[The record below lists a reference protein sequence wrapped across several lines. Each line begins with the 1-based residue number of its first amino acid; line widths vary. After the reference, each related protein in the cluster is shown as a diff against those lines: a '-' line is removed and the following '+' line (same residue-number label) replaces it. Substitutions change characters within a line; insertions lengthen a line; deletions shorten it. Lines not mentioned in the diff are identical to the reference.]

1 MKGFTQLAAANLK
14 LLVREPITVFFTLAF
29 PLMLVLIFGAIYGN
43 EPTYLFG
50 GYGSMDVS
58 MPGYTALILG
68 SVGLLT
74 VAINTSSYRESGV
87 LRRFRATPLRPVTY
101 IAADVTSTLVM
112 MLAGMAPLLLAG
124 RLIYD
129 VRFEGQPVSVF
140 LAVLLGGLAM
150 FSVGYLIASLAPSAR
165 CAGHRHGD
173 LLPDDIFVGRRHAP
187 GNPAGHHPAHLGL
200 PAADLRRQTAARPV
214 VRRDVGTAPVG
225 NGRSGGH
232 SRRLHRRGRP
242 TLPLGVTR
250 SVCVASDLP
259 NL

>member
-1 MKGFTQLAAANLK
+1 MKGFTQLAATNLK
-14 LLVREPITVFFTLAF
+14 LYLREPITVFFTLAF
-29 PLMLVLIFGAIYGN
+29 PVMLVLIFGAMYGN
-43 EPTYLFG
+43 EPAAIFG
-50 GYGSMDVS
+50 GYGSMDIS

-101 IAADVTSTLVM
+101 IAADVTGTLVM
-112 MLAGMAPLLLAG
+112 MLAGMVPLLLAG

-165 CAGHRHGD
+165 SAQVIGMAIFYPMLFLSGAGMPLEIMPATIRRIAD
-173 LLPDDIFVGRRHAP
+173 FLPLTYVVKLLRGLWFSETWGQ
-187 GNPAGHHPAHLGL
+187 HLLETAVLLGIL
-200 PAADLRRQTAARPV
+200 GICTALAARFF
-214 VRRDVGTAPVG
+214 RWE
-225 NGRSGGH
+225 
-232 SRRLHRRGRP
+232 
-242 TLPLGVTR
+242 
-250 SVCVASDLP
+250 
-259 NL
+259 

>member
-1 MKGFTQLAAANLK
+1 MKGFTQLAVVNLK

-29 PLMLVLIFGAIYGN
+29 PVMLVLIFGAMYGN
-43 EPTYLFG
+43 EPAAIFG

-101 IAADVTSTLVM
+101 IAADVAGTLVM
-112 MLAGMAPLLLAG
+112 MLAGMVPLLLAG

-165 CAGHRHGD
+165 SAQVIGMAIFYPMLFLSGAGMPLEIMPATIRRIAD
-173 LLPDDIFVGRRHAP
+173 FLPLTYVVKLLRGLWFGETW
-187 GNPAGHHPAHLGL
+187 GQHLLETAVLLGIL
-200 PAADLRRQTAARPV
+200 GICTALAARFF
-214 VRRDVGTAPVG
+214 RWE
-225 NGRSGGH
+225 
-232 SRRLHRRGRP
+232 
-242 TLPLGVTR
+242 
-250 SVCVASDLP
+250 
-259 NL
+259 